1 MSFTN
6 LLIIFLWY
14 MLKSIS
20 LTTAG
25 WQHCYET
32 GNFTTN
38 NSSYARNR
46 NLLLS
51 TLASNVVKNG
61 GFYTANIGQDPDKVY
76 GRALCRGDASAEDCS
91 TCVNSSS
98 QDIMIKCL
106 NQKSAYMW
114 SGTPPCMV
122 WYADRS
128 FVGKLEMDVPVNKF
142 YNVDNI
148 TCNLTEFDLIWH
160 RLMES
165 TAKEA
170 SMGTSRLKF
179 ATQEENLTSTVT
191 IYALMQC
198 TPDLSQNDCMFC
210 LRRYVAE
217 YQNCCHGKQGGGV
230 KSPNC
235 MLRWD
240 LYPFYKDTTPL
251 ATTKDSGGIAAGTIV
266 IIVVVFVIM
275 FVVLVA
281 LAYFILRKQKQKQIR
296 TGPLDEFREYI
307 EAVKASLKLPI
318 LSIAVI
324 NIVAVLIL

>member
-6 LLIIFLWY
+6 LLLIFLLY
-14 MLKSIS
+14 LLIKSIS
-20 LTTAG
+20 LTTAS
-25 WQHCYET
+25 WQYCYET
-32 GNFTTN
+32 GNFTDN
-38 NSSYARNR
+38 NSKYAINR

-51 TLASNVVKNG
+51 TLASNVIKNG
-61 GFYTANIGQDPDKVY
+61 GFYTANVGQDPDKVY

-98 QDIMIKCL
+98 QDIMIKCP

-114 SGTPPCMV
+114 SGTPACMV
-122 WYADRS
+122 RYADRS

-142 YNVDNI
+142 YNEDNI
-148 TCNLTEFDLIWH
+148 TSNLTEFDLIWH

-179 ATQEENLTSTVT
+179 ATQEANLTSIVT

-217 YQNCCHGKQGGGV
+217 YQNCCRGKQGGGL

-251 ATTKDSGGIAAGTIV
+251 ATTKDSGGIAAGTVV
-266 IIVVVFVIM
+266 IIVVVSVIM
-275 FVVLVA
+275 FVVLVT
-281 LAYFILRKQKQKQIR
+281 LAYFVLRKHKQKHIR
-296 TGPLDEFREYI
+296 SNQESRYCKGDYFDEQFDLFSTSFMI
-307 EAVKASLKLPI
+307 DSNNSA
-318 LSIAVI
+318 I
-324 NIVAVLIL
+324 N

>member
-1 MSFTN
+1 MSITN
-6 LLIIFLWY
+6 MLLIFLLY
-14 MLKSIS
+14 MLISIS

-25 WQHCYET
+25 WQYCYET

-51 TLASNVVKNG
+51 TLASNVLKNG

-76 GRALCRGDASAEDCS
+76 GCALCRGDASAEDCS

-98 QDIMIKCL
+98 QDIMIKCP

-122 WYADRS
+122 RYADRS
-128 FVGKLEMDVPVNKF
+128 FVGKLEMDVPLNKF
-142 YNVDNI
+142 YNEDNI
-148 TCNLTEFDLIWH
+148 TSNLSEFDLIWH

-170 SMGTSRLKF
+170 SMGTSKLKF
-179 ATQEENLTSTVT
+179 ATQEANLTSTVT

-217 YQNCCHGKQGGGV
+217 YQNCCRGRQGGGV

-251 ATTKDSGGIAAGTIV
+251 APTKGKTSGPNLTGEGPLYCMYALTGLFYADSGAEAK
-266 IIVVVFVIM
+266 
-275 FVVLVA
+275 A
-281 LAYFILRKQKQKQIR
+281 DQK
-296 TGPLDEFREYI
+296 
-307 EAVKASLKLPI
+307 
-318 LSIAVI
+318 
-324 NIVAVLIL
+324 